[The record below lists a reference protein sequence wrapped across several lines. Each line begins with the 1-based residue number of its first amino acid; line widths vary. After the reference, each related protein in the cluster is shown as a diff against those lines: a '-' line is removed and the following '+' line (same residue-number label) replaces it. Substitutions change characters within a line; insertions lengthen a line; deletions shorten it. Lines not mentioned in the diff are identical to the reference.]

1 MTIDDGHDSQT
12 AHPDTGATGV
22 PGGED
27 GQTINLVF
35 TGAEL
40 GAFVAYSALHGQ
52 ASDWFARAPEPIP
65 LADPAW
71 MQAADPGS
79 ASDHQVFVVYGA
91 PPSIEFTPANDSGGA
106 MQESVSQLLVPD
118 EGEALLASL
127 GDDGLAGAMPVDA
140 LESLA
145 AAAAAGGEGA
155 ETFVLTHINI
165 GDLLS
170 DIDNAADP
178 GLPLGSAE
186 FFEAALGPVSAPE
199 PAILGNVT
207 IEIEDDLG
215 LAATHIVA

>member
-1 MTIDDGHDSQT
+1 MAIDDGHDPQT
-12 AHPDTGATGV
+12 AHPDTGATSVAGA
-22 PGGED
+22 GNED

-52 ASDWFARAPEPIP
+52 ASDWFARAPEPIA

-106 MQESVSQLLVPD
+106 MQESVSHLLVPD

-145 AAAAAGGEGA
+145 AAAGGEGA
-155 ETFVLTHINI
+155 ETFVLTHIDI

-170 DIDNAADP
+170 DIENAADP

-186 FFEAALGPVSAPE
+186 FFEAALGPVPAPE